1 MKSRVLIS
9 VATVMCWTVMPV
21 RATTLV
27 RMSLNQLAQAS
38 KTIVRGRVIN
48 QESRW
53 NAQHTQIITLTT
65 VALGQTLKGDA
76 AETLVIEQ
84 MGGVVGHIR
93 SWVPGTALLRPQAE
107 YVFFLQPSATN
118 PSRHLLVG
126 MMQGA
131 FRVYRDAQT
140 RQERVVLP
148 TGSMLSGQ
156 APAPQASG
164 TLAGPTM
171 PYQAF
176 RQAITTSVN
185 APLAIPSGLTIPV
198 EIRSA
203 SFQGVGRMDIEG
215 RVTSDLF
222 PNHGVVIPAGSAI
235 YGAAEREG
243 NTWHIHWTE
252 ISTRGG
258 RAPISAL
265 SEESADGSLRG
276 RVLVVT
282 VR

>member
-1 MKSRVLIS
+1 MKSRVLVF
-9 VATVMCWTVMPV
+9 VAIAMCWTCLPV
-21 RATTLV
+21 QATTMV

-38 KTIVRGRVIN
+38 KTIVRGRVVS

-53 NAQHTQIITLTT
+53 NSQHTQIITLTT

-76 AETLVIEQ
+76 APTLVIEQ
-84 MGGVVGHIR
+84 MGGVVGHLR

-107 YVFFLQPSATN
+107 YVFFLQPSTTRA
-118 PSRHLLVG
+118 SRYLLVG

-131 FRVYRDAQT
+131 FRVYRDATT

-148 TGSMLSGQ
+148 TGSMATGQ
-156 APAPQASG
+156 AETPQTSG
-164 TLAGPTM
+164 NLAGPTM

-176 RQAITTSVN
+176 RQAVATSVN

-222 PNHGVVIPAGSAI
+222 PNRGVVIPAGSAI

-276 RVLVVT
+276 RLLVVT